1 MHSPIISLFYFLFP
15 LPLCPEFSLQSGD
28 VPALAWQCV
37 PLTSATAPLPG
48 PRSATTC
55 CLVAGVASGKQQG
68 SAAAPEL
75 FCYGGFGDGIE
86 RDEMFVINTG
96 AWPNRPSAN
105 VLSFVINPRTPSRIS
120 AN

>member
-1 MHSPIISLFYFLFP
+1 MPCTAP
-15 LPLCPEFSLQSGD
+15 KFSLQSGD

-96 AWPNRPSAN
+96 ACPNRPSVK
-105 VLSFVINPRTPSRIS
+105 VLSFIIYPCTALSLSSN
-120 AN
+120 